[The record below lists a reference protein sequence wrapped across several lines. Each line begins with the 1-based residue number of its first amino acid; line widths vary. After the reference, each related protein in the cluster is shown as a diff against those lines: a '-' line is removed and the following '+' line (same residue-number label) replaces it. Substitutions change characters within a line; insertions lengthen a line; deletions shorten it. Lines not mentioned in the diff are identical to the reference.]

1 MSAEIQLPPSQRSRT
16 NYKVGSLYAVVTAL
30 LISVQEPFSFLAAKR
45 LNATQFVLL
54 TQVALLISIPLL
66 LARPKSRRDLVSLLG
81 NAGAYPKL
89 GVLFLTGMAGLP
101 LYKLALSN
109 AHPIIISAIIN
120 LQPFFAALVALI
132 IARVPIPVSPVIF
145 FGCFVSAF
153 LGAMMVAWSQV
164 GEANRPELG
173 QLVTARS
180 RARGSTPFLF
190 RSARFWEERSSANGS
205 RNTTSPLQSRRISPS
220 RRSS

>member
-1 MSAEIQLPPSQRSRT
+1 MSAEIQPPPSQRSRT

-89 GVLFLTGMAGLP
+89 GVLFLIGIAGL
-101 LYKLALSN
+101 LLFKLALSN
-109 AHPIIISAIIN
+109 AHPIIISAMIN
-120 LQPFFAALVALI
+120 LQP
-132 IARVPIPVSPVIF
+132 
-145 FGCFVSAF
+145 
-153 LGAMMVAWSQV
+153 
-164 GEANRPELG
+164 
-173 QLVTARS
+173 
-180 RARGSTPFLF
+180 
-190 RSARFWEERSSANGS
+190 
-205 RNTTSPLQSRRISPS
+205 
-220 RRSS
+220 